1 MRLVNIGFGNAVTA
15 ERVIAVV
22 APHSAPIKRMREE
35 ARREGRLIDATG
47 GKKTRSVIVT
57 DSNHIVLSSVH
68 INTVVA
74 RLQEEK
80 K

>member
-1 MRLVNIGFGNAVTA
+1 M
-15 ERVIAVV
+15 V